1 MMIDE
6 LEKARRTLARLA
18 MENQLIQTEN
28 RKLRRLAVNRRGHG
42 RTVHRAMEDAKAIL
56 LWRYGGLNV
65 SRRACVDYGMSE
77 RRWEWARAL
86 LLAARVWDDLANDVA
101 SHYADDI
108 NRAIAAVE
116 YKADQ
121 VAANGDMGLLV
132 MRRRRYNEASKVAS
146 WAAAD

>member
-1 MMIDE
+1 MIDE
-6 LEKARRTLARLA
+6 LERARRELARLA
-18 MENQLIQTEN
+18 MENRLISTEN

-42 RTVHRAMEDAKAIL
+42 RTLHRAMEDAKAIL

-86 LLAARVWDDLANDVA
+86 LLAARVWDELANDVA
-101 SHYADDI
+101 QYHADDI
-108 NRAIAAVE
+108 QRAMQAVE

-121 VAANGDMGLLV
+121 IAANGDMGLLI
-132 MRRRRYNEASKVAS
+132 MRRRRYREASNRAALV
-146 WAAAD
+146 AAD